1 MRERFARCLVLRQ
14 RNQALH
20 RASELARG
28 NDETCPDGFAGWTT
42 ARICLA
48 PLAQPW
54 VGGGSKLPSSAT
66 SADPGSVI
74 AAAQQAGGG
83 QGSIW
88 SPIFQ
93 QAAPGA
99 VCFLS
104 APDSNES
111 HCEPDSGPNVR
122 TAGATGGMAGSK
134 KSADDN
140 K

>member
-20 RASELARG
+20 CASELARG
-28 NDETCPDGFAGWTT
+28 NDEPWPDGFAGWPT

-54 VGGGSKLPSSAT
+54 VGGGSKLPTSAT
-66 SADPGSVI
+66 LADPGTGI

-99 VCFLS
+99 ACFICTGSQLKS
-104 APDSNES
+104 LRTGQRPQCPDCRSDWRHS
-111 HCEPDSGPNVR
+111 R
-122 TAGATGGMAGSK
+122 Q
-134 KSADDN
+134 
-140 K
+140 